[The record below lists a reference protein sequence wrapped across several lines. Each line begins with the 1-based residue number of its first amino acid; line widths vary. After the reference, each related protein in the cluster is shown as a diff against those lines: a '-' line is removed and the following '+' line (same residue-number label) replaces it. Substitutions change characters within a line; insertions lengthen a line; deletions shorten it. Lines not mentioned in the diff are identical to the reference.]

1 MLYKEQRETIMT
13 KKGETT
19 MRKSSL
25 FVLVFGAMMLAMS
38 DAIAHAQSNS
48 NPATSC
54 QTGGVTPGP
63 IACWPMNDSNGSTV
77 LQEVINGNNAGPMNS
92 PVGATQAPQPIAGQ
106 FGGAIDF
113 VKFTGSGLTGAV
125 VTNMSGALPFIGQG
139 DFSIVTWIKF
149 PPTSASAPP
158 SGPGGRHYILNK
170 YGFSQGK
177 VNGYALYVIRPS
189 GSNSSYLEF
198 LWGDNSNP
206 PQTLRSNNP
215 IAPNQWHLVA
225 VTFARNGG
233 NPLVVTLYVDGA
245 QEGTYTSTATWGSL
259 FNSLAIMIGC
269 QPSSVDEPIAL
280 DELQIYNR
288 ALTANEISQIYNAG
302 SGTQP
307 PCVQPPSGMVAWW
320 PLDETSGTTA
330 ADIAGFPNN
339 GTHVNGP
346 TPVSGKVAGALRF
359 DGVNDHV
366 RVPDHAE
373 LNVGTGNFTL
383 DAWVRTGS
391 SGVLVDKRSG
401 PTPQGYALFLVNGRL
416 GFQMANGAGSSICA
430 PTPKPGYA
438 CVNYVAPPTSPNV
451 ADGQWHHVAAV
462 VDRANATSGVRLYVD
477 GVQVF
482 AGSPLTGNLDNTSDL
497 YLGMRTPAQQGGSF
511 LPGDLDEVELIKRAL
526 TQQEIQAIFN
536 AGSAG
541 KCKCVQPPSGM
552 VAWYRMDGN
561 ANDSG
566 GSNNPSAT
574 NAISFVAGKDNQG
587 VTFGP
592 GGYIE
597 IPHSPAL
604 AIQQFTI
611 DAWVKPN
618 GAPLAPAS
626 NNDFWGAVIV
636 QKGLSAPTG
645 YTNVPIS
652 LGWSAQQ
659 QKFVFTFGNQNTERI
674 VSSST
679 FPAGQWYHVAA
690 TYDGTTFKL
699 YVNGVLEG
707 TMALTKTIVYDASI
721 PWTIGSTAAP
731 IRAANY
737 PRTFNGVIDEVEIFN
752 RALSQAEIQAIY
764 KSGKCK

>member
-1 MLYKEQRETIMT
+1 
-13 KKGETT
+13 
-19 MRKSSL
+19 
-25 FVLVFGAMMLAMS
+25 
-38 DAIAHAQSNS
+38 
-48 NPATSC
+48 
-54 QTGGVTPGP
+54 
-63 IACWPMNDSNGSTV
+63 MNDSNGSTV
-77 LQEVINGNNAGPMNS
+77 LQEVINGNNAGPAKS
-92 PVGATQAPQPIAGQ
+92 PVGAAQAPQPIAGQ

-113 VKFTGSGLTGAV
+113 VKFSGSGLTGAV

-149 PPTSASAPP
+149 PPTSAQAPP
-158 SGPGGRHYILNK
+158 TGPGGRHYILNK
-170 YGFSQGK
+170 YDAPQK
-177 VNGYALYVIRPS
+177 KGYALYVIRPS

-198 LWGDNSNP
+198 LWGDGGGTS
-206 PQTLRSNNP
+206 PQTLRSNTP
-215 IAPNQWHLVA
+215 ITPNQWHLVA
-225 VTFARNGG
+225 VTFARNVGS
-233 NPLVVTLYVDGA
+233 NSLVVTLYVDGA
-245 QEGTYTSTATWGSL
+245 PKGTYTSTAPWGSL
-259 FNSLAIMIGC
+259 VNSLAIMMGY

-307 PCVQPPSGMVAWW
+307 PCVQPPSDMVAWW

-391 SGVLVDKRSG
+391 SGLIVLVDKRSG
-401 PTPQGYALFLVNGRL
+401 PTPQGYSLFLVNGRL
-416 GFQMANGAGSSICA
+416 GFQMANGVGSSVCA
-430 PTPKPGYA
+430 ATPTPGRA

-462 VDRANATSGVRLYVD
+462 VDRADATSGVRLYVD

-497 YLGMRTPAQQGGSF
+497 YLGMRTPAQNGGGF

-541 KCKCVQPPSGM
+541 KCKCVQPPLGM

-561 ANDSG
+561 ANDFG

-587 VTFGP
+587 VTFGS

-597 IPHSPAL
+597 IPHSSAL
-604 AIQQFTI
+604 AIQRFTI

-636 QKGLSAPTG
+636 QKGLSPPTG

-652 LGWSAQQ
+652 LWWSAQQ
-659 QKFVFTFGNQNTERI
+659 QKFGFTFGNQNTDRI

-690 TYDGTTFKL
+690 TYDGSTMKL
-699 YVNGVLEG
+699 YVNGNLEASKPF
-707 TMALTKTIVYDASI
+707 TSSITYDPSI

-731 IRAANY
+731 IRAAGY

-764 KSGKCK
+764 KPGKCK

>member
-1 MLYKEQRETIMT
+1 
-13 KKGETT
+13 
-19 MRKSSL
+19 
-25 FVLVFGAMMLAMS
+25 
-38 DAIAHAQSNS
+38 
-48 NPATSC
+48 
-54 QTGGVTPGP
+54 
-63 IACWPMNDSNGSTV
+63 MNDSNGSTV
-77 LQEVINGNNAGPMNS
+77 LQEVINGNNAGPAKS
-92 PVGATQAPQPIAGQ
+92 PVGAAQAPQPIAGQ

-113 VKFTGSGLTGAV
+113 VKFPGSGLTGAV
-125 VTNMSGALPFIGQG
+125 VTNMSGALPSIGQG

-149 PPTSASAPP
+149 PPTSAQAPP
-158 SGPGGRHYILNK
+158 TGPGGRHYILNK
-170 YGFSQGK
+170 YDAPQK
-177 VNGYALYVIRPS
+177 KGYALYVIRPS

-198 LWGDNSNP
+198 LWGDGGGTSPQKLQSN
-206 PQTLRSNNP
+206 TP
-215 IAPNQWHLVA
+215 ITPNQWHLVA
-225 VTFARNGG
+225 VTFARNVGS
-233 NPLVVTLYVDGA
+233 NSLVVTLYVDGA
-245 QEGTYTSTATWGSL
+245 PKGTYTSTAPWGSL
-259 FNSLAIMIGC
+259 VNFLTIMIGY

-307 PCVQPPSGMVAWW
+307 PCVQPPSDMVAWW

-391 SGVLVDKRSG
+391 SGLIVLVDKRSG
-401 PTPQGYALFLVNGRL
+401 PTPQGYSLFLVNGRL
-416 GFQMANGAGSSICA
+416 GFQMANGVGSSVCA
-430 PTPKPGYA
+430 ATPTPGRA

-462 VDRANATSGVRLYVD
+462 VDRADATSGVRLYVD

-497 YLGMRTPAQQGGSF
+497 YLGMRTPAQNGGGF

-541 KCKCVQPPSGM
+541 KCKCVQPPLGM

-561 ANDSG
+561 ANDFG

-587 VTFGP
+587 VTFGS

-597 IPHSPAL
+597 IPHSSAL
-604 AIQQFTI
+604 AIQRFTI

-636 QKGLSAPTG
+636 QKGLSPPTG

-652 LGWSAQQ
+652 LWWSAQQ
-659 QKFVFTFGNQNTERI
+659 QKFGFTFGNQNTDRI

-690 TYDGTTFKL
+690 TYDGSTMKL
-699 YVNGVLEG
+699 YVNGNLEASKPF
-707 TMALTKTIVYDASI
+707 TSSITYDPSI

-731 IRAANY
+731 IRAAGY

-764 KSGKCK
+764 KPGKCK

>member
-1 MLYKEQRETIMT
+1 MIS
-13 KKGETT
+13 T
-19 MRKSSL
+19 MSKICKSVSV
-25 FVLVFGAMMLAMS
+25 VLCAMA
-38 DAIAHAQSNS
+38 AFFTHGAHAQSNS

-63 IACWPMNDSNGSTV
+63 IACWPMNDSNGSTI
-77 LQEVINGNNAGPMNS
+77 LQEVIGGNNAGPARS
-92 PVGATQAPQPIAGQ
+92 PVGASQAPQPIAGQ

-113 VKFTGSGLTGAV
+113 VKFSGTGLTGAV
-125 VTNMSGALPFIGQG
+125 VGNLSGPLVFIGQG

-149 PPTSASAPP
+149 PPTSAQAPP
-158 SGPGGRHYILNK
+158 TGPGGRHYILNK
-170 YGFSQGK
+170 YDAPQK
-177 VNGYALYVIRPS
+177 KGYALYVIRPS

-198 LWGDNSNP
+198 LWGDGGSTSPQKLQSN
-206 PQTLRSNNP
+206 TP
-215 IAPNQWHLVA
+215 ITPNQWHLVA
-225 VTFARNGG
+225 VSFARNVGS
-233 NPLVVTLYVDGA
+233 NSLVVTLYVDGA
-245 QEGTYTSTATWGSL
+245 PKGTYTSTAPWGSL
-259 FNSLAIMIGC
+259 VNNLSIMIGY

-366 RVPDHAE
+366 RVPNHAE

-391 SGVLVDKRSG
+391 SGLIVLVDKRSG
-401 PTPQGYALFLVNGRL
+401 PTPQGYSLFLVNGRL
-416 GFQMANGAGSSICA
+416 GFQMANGVGSSVCA
-430 PTPKPGYA
+430 ATPTPGRA

-497 YLGMRTPAQQGGSF
+497 YLGMRTPAQNGGGF

-541 KCKCVQPPSGM
+541 KCK
-552 VAWYRMDGN
+552 
-561 ANDSG
+561 
-566 GSNNPSAT
+566 
-574 NAISFVAGKDNQG
+574 
-587 VTFGP
+587 
-592 GGYIE
+592 
-597 IPHSPAL
+597 
-604 AIQQFTI
+604 
-611 DAWVKPN
+611 
-618 GAPLAPAS
+618 
-626 NNDFWGAVIV
+626 
-636 QKGLSAPTG
+636 
-645 YTNVPIS
+645 
-652 LGWSAQQ
+652 
-659 QKFVFTFGNQNTERI
+659 
-674 VSSST
+674 
-679 FPAGQWYHVAA
+679 
-690 TYDGTTFKL
+690 
-699 YVNGVLEG
+699 
-707 TMALTKTIVYDASI
+707 
-721 PWTIGSTAAP
+721 
-731 IRAANY
+731 
-737 PRTFNGVIDEVEIFN
+737 
-752 RALSQAEIQAIY
+752 
-764 KSGKCK
+764 

>member
-1 MLYKEQRETIMT
+1 
-13 KKGETT
+13 
-19 MRKSSL
+19 
-25 FVLVFGAMMLAMS
+25 
-38 DAIAHAQSNS
+38 
-48 NPATSC
+48 
-54 QTGGVTPGP
+54 
-63 IACWPMNDSNGSTV
+63 
-77 LQEVINGNNAGPMNS
+77 
-92 PVGATQAPQPIAGQ
+92 
-106 FGGAIDF
+106 
-113 VKFTGSGLTGAV
+113 
-125 VTNMSGALPFIGQG
+125 
-139 DFSIVTWIKF
+139 
-149 PPTSASAPP
+149 
-158 SGPGGRHYILNK
+158 
-170 YGFSQGK
+170 
-177 VNGYALYVIRPS
+177 
-189 GSNSSYLEF
+189 
-198 LWGDNSNP
+198 
-206 PQTLRSNNP
+206 
-215 IAPNQWHLVA
+215 
-225 VTFARNGG
+225 
-233 NPLVVTLYVDGA
+233 
-245 QEGTYTSTATWGSL
+245 
-259 FNSLAIMIGC
+259 
-269 QPSSVDEPIAL
+269 
-280 DELQIYNR
+280 
-288 ALTANEISQIYNAG
+288 
-302 SGTQP
+302 
-307 PCVQPPSGMVAWW
+307 
-320 PLDETSGTTA
+320 
-330 ADIAGFPNN
+330 
-339 GTHVNGP
+339 VNGP

-391 SGVLVDKRSG
+391 SGLIVLVDKRSG
-401 PTPQGYALFLVNGRL
+401 PTPQGYSLFLVNGRL
-416 GFQMANGAGSSICA
+416 GFQMANGVGSSGCA
-430 PTPKPGYA
+430 ATPTPGRA

-497 YLGMRTPAQQGGSF
+497 YLGMRTPAQNGGGF

-541 KCKCVQPPSGM
+541 KCKCVQPPLGM

-574 NAISFVAGKDNQG
+574 NAISFVAGKDGQG
-587 VTFGP
+587 VTFSP

-604 AIQQFTI
+604 APQRFTI

-618 GAPLAPAS
+618 GAPLGPPS
-626 NNDFWGAVIV
+626 NNDFWGGVIV

-659 QKFVFTFGNQNTERI
+659 QKFVFTFGNQTTDRI

-690 TYDGTTFKL
+690 TYDSQTFKL
-699 YVNGVLEG
+699 YVNGMLEG
-707 TMALTKTIVYDASI
+707 TVALAKTIVYDPAI

>member
-1 MLYKEQRETIMT
+1 
-13 KKGETT
+13 

-38 DAIAHAQSNS
+38 AAIAHAQSNS

-77 LQEVINGNNAGPMNS
+77 LQEVINGNNAGPAKS
-92 PVGATQAPQPIAGQ
+92 PVGAAQAPQPIAGQ

-113 VKFTGSGLTGAV
+113 VKFPGSGLTGAV
-125 VTNMSGALPFIGQG
+125 VTNTSGALPFIGQG

-158 SGPGGRHYILNK
+158 TGPGGRHYILNK

-198 LWGDNSNP
+198 LWGDGGGTS
-206 PQTLRSNNP
+206 PQTLRSNTP
-215 IAPNQWHLVA
+215 ITPNQWHLVA
-225 VTFARNGG
+225 VTFARNVGS
-233 NPLVVTLYVDGA
+233 NSLVVTLYVDGA
-245 QEGTYTSTATWGSL
+245 PKGTYTSTAPWGSL
-259 FNSLAIMIGC
+259 VNFLTIMIGY

-307 PCVQPPSGMVAWW
+307 PCVQPPSDMVAWW

-391 SGVLVDKRSG
+391 SGLIVLVDKRSG
-401 PTPQGYALFLVNGRL
+401 PTPQGYSLFLVNGRL
-416 GFQMANGAGSSICA
+416 GFQMANGVGSSVCA
-430 PTPKPGYA
+430 ATPTPGRA

-497 YLGMRTPAQQGGSF
+497 YLGMRTPAQNGGGF

-536 AGSAG
+536 ASSAG

-552 VAWYRMDGN
+552 VAWYWMDGN
-561 ANDSG
+561 ANDFG

-587 VTFGP
+587 VTFGS
-592 GGYIE
+592 GGYID

-604 AIQQFTI
+604 ANQQFTI

-659 QKFVFTFGNQNTERI
+659 QKFVFTFGNQTTDRI

-690 TYDGTTFKL
+690 TYDGSTMKL
-699 YVNGVLEG
+699 YVNGNLEASKPF
-707 TMALTKTIVYDASI
+707 TSSITYDSKI
-721 PWTIGSTAAP
+721 PWTIGSTAPP
-731 IRAANY
+731 IRAAGY

-764 KSGKCK
+764 KPGKCK

>member
-1 MLYKEQRETIMT
+1 MT

-38 DAIAHAQSNS
+38 AAIAHAQSNS

-77 LQEVINGNNAGPMNS
+77 LQEVINGNNAGPAKS
-92 PVGATQAPQPIAGQ
+92 PVGAAQAPQPIAGQ

-113 VKFTGSGLTGAV
+113 VKFPGSGLTGAV

-149 PPTSASAPP
+149 PPTSAQAPP
-158 SGPGGRHYILNK
+158 TGPGGRHYILNK
-170 YGFSQGK
+170 YDAPQK
-177 VNGYALYVIRPS
+177 KGYALYVIRPS

-198 LWGDNSNP
+198 LWGDGGGTS

-225 VTFARNGG
+225 VTFARNVGG
-233 NPLVVTLYVDGA
+233 IPLRVDLYVDGA
-245 QEGTYTSTATWGSL
+245 PNGTYTSTATWLSL
-259 FNSLAIMIGC
+259 VNFLTIMIGY

-307 PCVQPPSGMVAWW
+307 SCVRPPSGMVAWW

-391 SGVLVDKRSG
+391 SGLIVLVDKRSG
-401 PTPQGYALFLVNGRL
+401 PTPQGYSLFLVNGRL
-416 GFQMANGAGSSICA
+416 GFQMANGVGSPSCA
-430 PTPKPGYA
+430 PTPTPGRA
-438 CVNYVAPPTSPNV
+438 CVNYGAPQTSPNV

-497 YLGMRTPAQQGGSF
+497 YLGMRTPAQNGGGF

-561 ANDSG
+561 ANDFG

-574 NAISFVAGKDNQG
+574 NAISFVAGKDGQG
-587 VTFGP
+587 VTFGS
-592 GGYIE
+592 GGYID

-604 AIQQFTI
+604 ANQQFTI

-618 GAPLAPAS
+618 GAPLGPPS

-659 QKFVFTFGNQNTERI
+659 QKFVFTFGNMNMDRI

-690 TYDGTTFKL
+690 TYDGQTFKL
-699 YVNGVLEG
+699 YVNGMLEG
-707 TMALTKTIVYDASI
+707 TVALAKTIVYDPAI
-721 PWTIGSTAAP
+721 PWTIGSTAPP
-731 IRAANY
+731 IRAAGY

-764 KSGKCK
+764 RPGKCK

>member
-1 MLYKEQRETIMT
+1 LVKGCRQLENNAKSKSFCKRSAKARHQPLESSLMLYKEQREAIMT
-13 KKGETT
+13 KKGKTI

-25 FVLVFGAMMLAMS
+25 FVLVFGSMMLAMS
-38 DAIAHAQSNS
+38 AAIAHAQSNS

-77 LQEVINGNNAGPMNS
+77 LQEVIGSNNAGPAKS
-92 PVGATQAPQPIAGQ
+92 PVGAAQAPQPIAGQ

-113 VKFTGSGLTGAV
+113 VKFPGSGLTGAV
-125 VTNMSGALPFIGQG
+125 VTNTSGALPFIGQG

-149 PPTSASAPP
+149 PPTSAPAPP
-158 SGPGGRHYILNK
+158 TGPGGRHYILNK

-206 PQTLRSNNP
+206 PQTLRSSTP
-215 IAPNQWHLVA
+215 ITPNQWHLVA
-225 VTFARNGG
+225 VTFARNVGG

-245 QEGTYTSTATWGSL
+245 PKGTYTSTSPWGSL
-259 FNSLAIMIGC
+259 VNFLAIMMGS

-391 SGVLVDKRSG
+391 SDLIVLVDKRSG
-401 PTPQGYALFLVNGRL
+401 PTPQGYSLFLFNGRL
-416 GFQMANGAGSSICA
+416 GFQMANGVGSSGCA
-430 PTPKPGYA
+430 PTPKPGHA

-497 YLGMRTPAQQGGSF
+497 YLGMRTPAQNGGGF

-587 VTFGP
+587 VTFGS

-597 IPHSPAL
+597 IPHSSAL
-604 AIQQFTI
+604 AIQRFTI

-618 GAPLAPAS
+618 GAPLGPAS

-645 YTNVPIS
+645 YTNAFHQLVMPEKP
-652 LGWSAQQ
+652 L
-659 QKFVFTFGNQNTERI
+659 I
-674 VSSST
+674 VT
-679 FPAGQWYHVAA
+679 TA
-690 TYDGTTFKL
+690 TYRAKL
-699 YVNGVLEG
+699 
-707 TMALTKTIVYDASI
+707 K
-721 PWTIGSTAAP
+721 
-731 IRAANY
+731 R
-737 PRTFNGVIDEVEIFN
+737 
-752 RALSQAEIQAIY
+752 
-764 KSGKCK
+764 

>member
-1 MLYKEQRETIMT
+1 
-13 KKGETT
+13 
-19 MRKSSL
+19 
-25 FVLVFGAMMLAMS
+25 
-38 DAIAHAQSNS
+38 
-48 NPATSC
+48 
-54 QTGGVTPGP
+54 
-63 IACWPMNDSNGSTV
+63 MNDSNGSTV
-77 LQEVINGNNAGPMNS
+77 LQEVINGNNAGPAKS
-92 PVGATQAPQPIAGQ
+92 PVGAAQAPQPIAGQ

-113 VKFTGSGLTGAV
+113 VKFPGSGLTGAV

-149 PPTSASAPP
+149 PPTSAQAPP
-158 SGPGGRHYILNK
+158 TGPGGRHYILNK
-170 YGFSQGK
+170 YDAPQK
-177 VNGYALYVIRPS
+177 KGYALYVIRPS

-198 LWGDNSNP
+198 LWGDGGGTS
-206 PQTLRSNNP
+206 PQTLRSNTP
-215 IAPNQWHLVA
+215 ITPNQWHLVA
-225 VTFARNGG
+225 VTFARNVGS
-233 NPLVVTLYVDGA
+233 NSLVVTLYVDGA
-245 QEGTYTSTATWGSL
+245 PKGTYTSTAPWGSL
-259 FNSLAIMIGC
+259 VNSLAIMMGY

-307 PCVQPPSGMVAWW
+307 PCVQPPSDMVAWW

-391 SGVLVDKRSG
+391 SGLIVLVDKRSG
-401 PTPQGYALFLVNGRL
+401 PTPQGYSLFLVNGRL
-416 GFQMANGAGSSICA
+416 GFQMANGVGSSVCA
-430 PTPKPGYA
+430 ATPTPGRA

-497 YLGMRTPAQQGGSF
+497 YLGMRTPAQNGGGF

-541 KCKCVQPPSGM
+541 KCKCVQPPLGM

-561 ANDSG
+561 ANDFG

-587 VTFGP
+587 VTFGS

-597 IPHSPAL
+597 IPHSSAL
-604 AIQQFTI
+604 AIQRFTI

-636 QKGLSAPTG
+636 QKGLSPPTG

-652 LGWSAQQ
+652 LWWSAQQ
-659 QKFVFTFGNQNTERI
+659 QKFGFTFGNQNTDRI

-690 TYDGTTFKL
+690 TYDGSTMKL
-699 YVNGVLEG
+699 YVNGNLEASKPF
-707 TMALTKTIVYDASI
+707 TSSITYDPSI

-731 IRAANY
+731 IRAAGY

-764 KSGKCK
+764 KPGKCK

>member
-1 MLYKEQRETIMT
+1 
-13 KKGETT
+13 
-19 MRKSSL
+19 MRKSST
-25 FVLVFGAMMLAMS
+25 FVLVFRSMMLAMS
-38 DAIAHAQSNS
+38 AAIAHAQSNS

-77 LQEVINGNNAGPMNS
+77 LQEVIGGNNAGPVRS
-92 PVGATQAPQPIAGQ
+92 PVGAAQAPQPIAGQ

-113 VKFTGSGLTGAV
+113 VKFPGSGLTGAV
-125 VTNMSGALPFIGQG
+125 VTNTSGALPFIGQG

-170 YGFSQGK
+170 YGFSQGT

-206 PQTLRSNNP
+206 PQTQTLRSNTP
-215 IAPNQWHLVA
+215 ITPNQWHLVA
-225 VTFARNGG
+225 VTFARNVGS
-233 NPLVVTLYVDGA
+233 NSLVVTLYVDGA
-245 QEGTYTSTATWGSL
+245 PNGTYTSTATWSSL
-259 FNSLAIMIGC
+259 FNNLAIMMGY

-391 SGVLVDKRSG
+391 SGLIVLVDKRSG
-401 PTPQGYALFLVNGRL
+401 PTPQGYSLFLVNGRL
-416 GFQMANGAGSSICA
+416 GFQMANGVGSSGCA
-430 PTPKPGYA
+430 ATPTPGRA

-497 YLGMRTPAQQGGSF
+497 YLGMRTPAQNGGGF
-511 LPGDLDEVELIKRAL
+511 LPGDLDEVELIRRAL

-561 ANDSG
+561 ANDFG

-587 VTFGP
+587 VTFGS

-604 AIQQFTI
+604 AVQRFTI
-611 DAWVKPN
+611 DAWVKPQ
-618 GAPLAPAS
+618 GPGP
-626 NNDFWGAVIV
+626 NNDFWGSVIV
-636 QKGLSAPTG
+636 QKGLPLPAGHTAQS
-645 YTNVPIS
+645 VS
-652 LGWSAQQ
+652 LWWSSNQ
-659 QKFVFTFGNQNTERI
+659 QKFLFGIGTSSPPTNVA
-674 VSSST
+674 VSSNT
-679 FPAGQWYHVAA
+679 FPATNTNWYHVAA
-690 TYDGTTFKL
+690 TYDGSTMKL
-699 YVNGVLEG
+699 YVNGNLEASKPF
-707 TMALTKTIVYDASI
+707 TSSITYDPSI

-731 IRAANY
+731 YRALGA

-764 KSGKCK
+764 KSGKCKFKKVFDPSFNPN

>member
-1 MLYKEQRETIMT
+1 
-13 KKGETT
+13 
-19 MRKSSL
+19 
-25 FVLVFGAMMLAMS
+25 
-38 DAIAHAQSNS
+38 
-48 NPATSC
+48 
-54 QTGGVTPGP
+54 
-63 IACWPMNDSNGSTV
+63 MNDSNGSTV
-77 LQEVINGNNAGPMNS
+77 LQEVIGNNHAGPMKS

-113 VKFTGSGLTGAV
+113 VKFPGSGLTGAV
-125 VTNMSGALPFIGQG
+125 VTNTSGALPFIGQG

-149 PPTSASAPP
+149 PPTSAPAPP
-158 SGPGGRHYILNK
+158 TGPGGRHYILNK
-170 YGFSQGK
+170 YDAPQ
-177 VNGYALYVIRPS
+177 NRGYALYVVRPAGS
-189 GSNSSYLEF
+189 GSSYLEF
-198 LWGDNSNP
+198 LWGDNSNT
-206 PQTLRSNNP
+206 PQTLRSNTA
-215 IAPNQWHLVA
+215 ITPNQWHLVA
-225 VTFARNGG
+225 VTFARNVGS
-233 NPLVVTLYVDGA
+233 NSLAVTLYVDGA
-245 QEGTYTSTATWGSL
+245 PKGTYTSTAPWGSL
-259 FNSLAIMIGC
+259 VNNLSIMIGY

-307 PCVQPPSGMVAWW
+307 PCVQQPSGMVAWW

-391 SGVLVDKRSG
+391 SGLIVLVDKRSG
-401 PTPQGYALFLVNGRL
+401 PTPQGYSLFLVNGRL
-416 GFQMANGAGSSICA
+416 GFQMANGVGSSDCA
-430 PTPKPGYA
+430 ATPTPGRA

-462 VDRANATSGVRLYVD
+462 VNRANATSGVRLYVD

-497 YLGMRTPAQQGGSF
+497 YLGMRTPAQNGGGF

-541 KCKCVQPPSGM
+541 KCKCVQPPLGM

-574 NAISFVAGKDNQG
+574 NAISFVAGKDGQG
-587 VTFGP
+587 VTFSP
-592 GGYIE
+592 GSYIE
-597 IPHSPAL
+597 IPHSSAL
-604 AIQQFTI
+604 ANQQFTI
-611 DAWVKPN
+611 DAWVKPQ
-618 GAPLAPAS
+618 GPGP
-626 NNDFWGAVIV
+626 NNDFWGSVIV

-645 YTNVPIS
+645 YTDVPIS
-652 LGWSAQQ
+652 LWWSAQQ
-659 QKFVFTFGNQNTERI
+659 QKFGFTFGNMNTDQI

-690 TYDGTTFKL
+690 TYDGSTMKL
-699 YVNGVLEG
+699 YVNGNLEASKPF
-707 TMALTKTIVYDASI
+707 TSSITYDPSI

-731 IRAANY
+731 IRAAGY

-764 KSGKCK
+764 KPGKCKFKKVFDPSFNPN

>member
-1 MLYKEQRETIMT
+1 MIMT

-38 DAIAHAQSNS
+38 AAIAHAQSNS

-77 LQEVINGNNAGPMNS
+77 LQEVINGNNAGPAKS
-92 PVGATQAPQPIAGQ
+92 PVGAAQAPQPIAGQ

-113 VKFTGSGLTGAV
+113 VKFPGSGLTGAV
-125 VTNMSGALPFIGQG
+125 VTNMSGALPSIGQG

-149 PPTSASAPP
+149 PPTSAQAPP
-158 SGPGGRHYILNK
+158 TGPGGRHYILNK
-170 YGFSQGK
+170 YDAPQK
-177 VNGYALYVIRPS
+177 KGYALYVIRPS

-198 LWGDNSNP
+198 LWGDGGGTS
-206 PQTLRSNNP
+206 PQTLRSNTP
-215 IAPNQWHLVA
+215 ITPNQWHLVA
-225 VTFARNGG
+225 VTFARNVGS
-233 NPLVVTLYVDGA
+233 NSLVVTLYVDGA
-245 QEGTYTSTATWGSL
+245 PKGTYTSKSPWGSL
-259 FNSLAIMIGC
+259 VNSLAIMMGY

-307 PCVQPPSGMVAWW
+307 SCVQPPSGMVAWW

-391 SGVLVDKRSG
+391 SGLIVLVDKRSG
-401 PTPQGYALFLVNGRL
+401 PTPQGYSLFLVNGRL
-416 GFQMANGAGSSICA
+416 GFQMANGVGSSVCA
-430 PTPKPGYA
+430 ATPTPGRA

-497 YLGMRTPAQQGGSF
+497 YLGMRTPAQNGGGF

-541 KCKCVQPPSGM
+541 KCKCVQPPLGM

-561 ANDSG
+561 ANDFG

-587 VTFGP
+587 VTFGS

-597 IPHSPAL
+597 IPHSSAL
-604 AIQQFTI
+604 AIQRFTI

-636 QKGLSAPTG
+636 QKGLSPPTG

-652 LGWSAQQ
+652 LWWSAQQ
-659 QKFVFTFGNQNTERI
+659 QKFGFTFGNQNTDRI

-690 TYDGTTFKL
+690 TYDGSTMKL
-699 YVNGVLEG
+699 YVNGNLEASKPF
-707 TMALTKTIVYDASI
+707 TSSITYDPSI

-731 IRAANY
+731 IRAAGY

-764 KSGKCK
+764 KPGKCK

>member
-1 MLYKEQRETIMT
+1 
-13 KKGETT
+13 
-19 MRKSSL
+19 
-25 FVLVFGAMMLAMS
+25 MLAMS
-38 DAIAHAQSNS
+38 AAIAHAQSNS

-77 LQEVINGNNAGPMNS
+77 LQEVINGNNAGPAKS
-92 PVGATQAPQPIAGQ
+92 PVGAAQAPQPIAGQ

-113 VKFTGSGLTGAV
+113 VKFPGSGLTGAV
-125 VTNMSGALPFIGQG
+125 VTNTSGALPFIGQG

-158 SGPGGRHYILNK
+158 TGPGGRHYILNK

-198 LWGDNSNP
+198 LWGDGGGTS
-206 PQTLRSNNP
+206 PQTLRSNTP
-215 IAPNQWHLVA
+215 ITPNQWHLVA
-225 VTFARNGG
+225 VTFARNVGS
-233 NPLVVTLYVDGA
+233 NSLVVTLYVDGA
-245 QEGTYTSTATWGSL
+245 PKGTYTSTAPWGSL
-259 FNSLAIMIGC
+259 VNFLTIMIGY

-307 PCVQPPSGMVAWW
+307 SCVQPPSGMVAWW

-391 SGVLVDKRSG
+391 SGLIVLVDKRSG
-401 PTPQGYALFLVNGRL
+401 PTPQGYSLFLVNGRL
-416 GFQMANGAGSSICA
+416 GFQMANGVGSSVCA
-430 PTPKPGYA
+430 ATPTPGRA

-497 YLGMRTPAQQGGSF
+497 YLGMRTPAQNGGGF

-541 KCKCVQPPSGM
+541 KCKCVQPPLGM

-561 ANDSG
+561 ANDFG

-587 VTFGP
+587 VTFGS
-592 GGYIE
+592 GGYID

-604 AIQQFTI
+604 ANQQFTI

-659 QKFVFTFGNQNTERI
+659 QKFVFTFGNQTTDRI

-690 TYDGTTFKL
+690 TYDGSTMKL
-699 YVNGVLEG
+699 YVNGNLEASKPF
-707 TMALTKTIVYDASI
+707 TSSITYDSKI
-721 PWTIGSTAAP
+721 PWTIGSTAPP
-731 IRAANY
+731 IRAAGY

-764 KSGKCK
+764 KPGKCKAKVINPTPFNPTN